1 MQIRRMT
8 AVAALT
14 VWCLAP
20 AGQAQIHAGDI
31 LVRADAWNQL
41 RTGGIDEFGEP
52 IRGLRVFP
60 ATFGEAP
67 NFTNDP
73 GFDSGED
80 TFTPG
85 TSVGFQIVQ
94 AIRVWDSQSGSFDA
108 IPQERI
114 SVRLGPLGPVLT
126 PTTDQVV
133 NGFSLIADGAGR
145 FHHHLGYTLQ
155 APAAP
160 GIYLLR
166 LALTSPQFA
175 TSRSFYMVFNQ
186 LSSASEHQAAVNW
199 VSSNLAC
206 PADLNDDATVDFGDF
221 LTFFN
226 AFDTLEGAADINA
239 DDSVDF
245 GDFLEF
251 FNRFDANC

>member
-1 MQIRRMT
+1 MNTCRT
-8 AVAALT
+8 AAAAALA
-14 VWCLAP
+14 VWCVTS
-20 AGQAQIHAGDI
+20 AGQAQIHSGDI
-31 LVRADAWNQL
+31 LLRADAWGRLQ
-41 RTGGIDEFGEP
+41 TGSVDQSGEP
-52 IRGLRVFP
+52 VRGVRVFA

-80 TFTPG
+80 SFVPG

-94 AIRVWDSQSGSFDA
+94 AVRKWNSATGSFDVL
-108 IPQERI
+108 PPERI

-126 PTTDQVV
+126 PMSDQSV
-133 NGFSLIADGAGR
+133 NGFSLTADGAGR

-155 APAAP
+155 APASS

-166 LALTSPQFA
+166 LVLTSPQFA

-186 LSSASEHQAAVNW
+186 MASAGEHQDAVNW
-199 VSSNLAC
+199 VSANLAC
-206 PADLNDDATVDFGDF
+206 PGDLNDDAAVDFGDF

-226 AFDTLEGAADINA
+226 AFDTLEGAADINF

-245 GDFLEF
+245 ADFLEF
-251 FNRFDANC
+251 FNRFDATC